1 MRNKTFYII
10 VITICITTLF
20 AMCEE
25 EYAERPYYAIRFQ
38 NKSGQTIHVIDYTK
52 SFTVYDAFNVLPYK
66 SSFFRQVADGEVDS
80 TMEIIDHARYYM
92 CIMVINDSTWNK
104 YTKEELAESNH
115 YDKRYLLT
123 FDELKSMNFNI
134 IYE

>member
-1 MRNKTFYII
+1 
-10 VITICITTLF
+10 
-20 AMCEE
+20 
-25 EYAERPYYAIRFQ
+25 
-38 NKSGQTIHVIDYTK
+38 
-52 SFTVYDAFNVLPYK
+52 
-66 SSFFRQVADGEVDS
+66 
-80 TMEIIDHARYYM
+80 
-92 CIMVINDSTWNK
+92 MVINDSTWNK